1 MRYALRPALLC
12 ACFVSCQAVAGAM
25 LETETREYHVDPP
38 AIGKSN
44 IFAEGAMLRIE
55 IYSVSSQEDGLIIY
69 RGDRDEMI
77 VTDNERLEYYVI
89 DRRNM
94 KPLAEQM
101 LKQQT
106 PGTRSEPELPGSL
119 HKTGKADTLNGFAC
133 ELYEVVKKG
142 RRTRD
147 MCVARWNNIEGGPE
161 AAEAVNGIGRFFES
175 MHDAFAAA
183 GVSGFMDEQREF
195 FKYIRELGGY
205 PVYSREYDESGALT
219 QEASLLSS
227 KVEAVAAARFEPPR
241 GYRRREM
248 RQ

>member
-1 MRYALRPALLC
+1 
-12 ACFVSCQAVAGAM
+12 
-25 LETETREYHVDPP
+25 
-38 AIGKSN
+38 
-44 IFAEGAMLRIE
+44 
-55 IYSVSSQEDGLIIY
+55 
-69 RGDRDEMI
+69 
-77 VTDNERLEYYVI
+77 
-89 DRRNM
+89 
-94 KPLAEQM
+94 
-101 LKQQT
+101 
-106 PGTRSEPELPGSL
+106 
-119 HKTGKADTLNGFAC
+119 
-133 ELYEVVKKG
+133 
-142 RRTRD
+142 